1 MIKLNTVSVEKYS
14 GLEREHR
21 RVKDRLKE
29 DVYTRRNISRD
40 LDSYIEKLEDKSSEQ
55 KDNLIG
61 MNVAYLNRESGN
73 IPVGLIGI
81 DKNDYRY
88 SLVCSLLE
96 EYRNQGIDL
105 MLIQQYAY
113 YLIDELGIDALY
125 EDINKLDNE
134 AVTNAN
140 IIGFTPITEETYVL
154 KRNKR

>member
-1 MIKLNTVSVEKYS
+1 MKLNTVSVEKYS

-21 RVKDRLKE
+21 RVKDILKE
-29 DVYTRRNISRD
+29 DVYTRSNISRD
-40 LDSYIEKLEDKSSEQ
+40 LDSYIEKLEDKSSEE
-55 KDNLIG
+55 KDN
-61 MNVAYLNRESGN
+61 
-73 IPVGLIGI
+73 LIGI

-125 EDINKLDNE
+125 EDINRLDSE

-140 IIGFTPITEETYVL
+140 IIGFTPVTEETYVL